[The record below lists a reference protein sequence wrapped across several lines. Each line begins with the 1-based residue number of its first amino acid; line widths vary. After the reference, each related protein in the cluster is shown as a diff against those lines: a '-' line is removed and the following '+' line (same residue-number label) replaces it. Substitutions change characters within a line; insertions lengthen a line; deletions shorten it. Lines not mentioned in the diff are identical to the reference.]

1 MLSVGI
7 SYKGN
12 RRTIPIAGV
21 RAHPRRC
28 PIITLFHAPQ
38 SRSSRIV
45 WLLEELNVPYE
56 IQPVSIFR
64 PMTAEGL
71 PDPANPHPDKRV
83 PAILHDDALITESV
97 AIALYRAD
105 AFPAAGLAPALGDRR
120 RGEYLTWIAWYA
132 TELEQAL
139 FAGLSG
145 ALADSPQKQRD
156 HGAVVERLRSA
167 LAQGLY
173 VMGDVFTSADVLIG
187 SALAFGRHAF
197 PADEVL
203 DAYVER
209 CRSRPAA
216 IRGVALDEK
225 SGLQAVT

>member
-1 MLSVGI
+1 MSWRGLRSI
-7 SYKGN
+7 SCLVAV
-12 RRTIPIAGV
+12 T
-21 RAHPRRC
+21 
-28 PIITLFHAPQ
+28 
-38 SRSSRIV
+38 
-45 WLLEELNVPYE
+45 
-56 IQPVSIFR
+56 
-64 PMTAEGL
+64 TAF
-71 PDPANPHPDKRV
+71 
-83 PAILHDDALITESV
+83 S
-97 AIALYRAD
+97 
-105 AFPAAGLAPALGDRR
+105 AF
-120 RGEYLTWIAWYA
+120 
-132 TELEQAL
+132 
-139 FAGLSG
+139 
-145 ALADSPQKQRD
+145 
-156 HGAVVERLRSA
+156 ERLRSA